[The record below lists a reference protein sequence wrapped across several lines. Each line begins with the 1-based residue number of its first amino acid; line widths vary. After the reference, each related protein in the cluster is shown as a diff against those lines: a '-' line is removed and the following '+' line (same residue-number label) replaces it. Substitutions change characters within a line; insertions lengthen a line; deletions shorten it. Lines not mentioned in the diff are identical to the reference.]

1 MTTYVSD
8 KCNNA
13 ECAFPYRFCSNC
25 ECNKTKRGKRV
36 LRIKN
41 ARELYKWVRD
51 LTINMKR

>member
-1 MTTYVSD
+1 MNAYVTD

-25 ECNKTKRGKRV
+25 ECNKTKRGNRV

-41 ARELYKWVRD
+41 AREIYKWVRD